1 MPAHHH
7 AHHAAERAVGDL
19 PTRPHLFDQT
29 LAQQL
34 GGKLLSR
41 TAPQLWRQRDAAI
54 FALRGSG
61 QNDQL
66 SIAELHRI
74 LRSASDGNHP
84 PSPPKP
90 RKWRKSPAGQDPGSR
105 PAPTLTLCS
114 QRKSSPNQGNGKHQD
129 AADRWC
135 LFQIAETS
143 ITGSIGI

>member
-1 MPAHHH
+1 MIVPPVVRAMIRHYGALSNRSILLHPDRLHAAPAHAQRHRTVRIVAPPH
-7 AHHAAERAVGDL
+7 RQRAA
-19 PTRPHLFDQT
+19 RPHLIDQA

-66 SIAELHRI
+66 SLAELHRI

-84 PSPPKP
+84 PSPPEP
-90 RKWRKSPAGQDPGSR
+90 RKWRKIAGGAGSGLTPSPSTD
-105 PAPTLTLCS
+105 APF
-114 QRKSSPNQGNGKHQD
+114 
-129 AADRWC
+129 AA
-135 LFQIAETS
+135 
-143 ITGSIGI
+143 